1 MIPNGPDGSHSR
13 PPAVRL
19 ASSRPPAS
27 RNELADLLRTR
38 RDRLTPADV
47 GLPAGSRRRT
57 TGLRREEV
65 AQLAGVSTTYYTF
78 LEQGRDVR
86 PSRQVVAALAGAL
99 RLSSAERAHL
109 FQLAGIT
116 PAADDQAQAE
126 TVVPVVGAMVDRL
139 DPFPAY
145 LKGRR
150 WDVLAANR
158 AARALFTDWPARA
171 PGDRNMVWWMFT
183 DPAARKVYVDWE
195 QEASDMLARFRAA
208 AARRLDDPDFTD
220 LIERLHQA
228 SPEVRSWWPRYEV
241 APVGG
246 GTKHLHHPALGDVAF
261 QHAVLQVAD
270 HPEQMLVY
278 FTTADVPESK
288 LAGLAAEIR

>member
-1 MIPNGPDGSHSR
+1 MVSDAARPGTHSGSRS
-13 PPAVRL
+13 
-19 ASSRPPAS
+19 
-27 RNELADLLRTR
+27 ELADLLRSR

-47 GLPAGSRRRT
+47 GLPAGTRRRT
-57 TGLRREEV
+57 AGLRREEV

-78 LEQGRDVR
+78 LEQGRDV
-86 PSRQVVAALAGAL
+86 
-99 RLSSAERAHL
+99 LSSAERAYL

-116 PAADDQAQAE
+116 LAAEDRAQAE
-126 TVVPVVGAMVDRL
+126 TVDPVVGALVGRL

-158 AARALFTDWPARA
+158 PARALLTDWPARES
-171 PGDRNMVWWMFT
+171 GDRNLVWWMFT
-183 DPAARKVYVDWE
+183 DPAARKVYVHWE
-195 QEASDMLARFRAA
+195 KEAPDMLGRFRAA
-208 AARRLDDPDFTD
+208 AGRRPDDPDFTD
-220 LIERLHQA
+220 LSERLHQA
-228 SPEVRSWWPRYEV
+228 SPEVRSWWPRHDV

-261 QHAVLQVAD
+261 QHTVLQVAD

-278 FTTADVPESK
+278 FTTDEVPAAK
-288 LAGLAAEIR
+288 LAALAAEIG

>member
-1 MIPNGPDGSHSR
+1 MIPNGPGGSHSR
-13 PPAVRL
+13 PPGARL
-19 ASSRPPAS
+19 ASSRPSAS
-27 RNELADLLRTR
+27 RSELADLLRTR

-57 TGLRREEV
+57 AGLRREEV

-86 PSRQVVAALAGAL
+86 PSRQVVTALAGAL

-116 PAADDQAQAE
+116 PAADDHAQAE
-126 TVVPVVGAMVDRL
+126 TVAPVVGAMVDRL

-158 AARALFTDWPARA
+158 AARALFADWPARA
-171 PGDRNMVWWMFT
+171 PGDRNKVWWMFT

-195 QEASDMLARFRAA
+195 REASDMLARFRAA

-241 APVGG
+241 EPVGG
-246 GTKHLHHPALGDVAF
+246 GTKRLHHPALGDVAF

-288 LAGLAAEIR
+288 LADLAAEIR